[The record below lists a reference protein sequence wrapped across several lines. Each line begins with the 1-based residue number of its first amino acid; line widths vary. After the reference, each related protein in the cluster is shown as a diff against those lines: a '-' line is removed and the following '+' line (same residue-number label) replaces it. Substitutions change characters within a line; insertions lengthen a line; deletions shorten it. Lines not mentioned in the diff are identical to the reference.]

1 MTNLS
6 KSLISKM
13 LDVAYNKAIH
23 GIAGVES
30 AYDLGNSYIEEN
42 KTIDS
47 SIDSLVK
54 WQTAKAAT
62 SGFVTGFGGLL
73 AMPLTVPANIA
84 SVMYIQIRMVAA
96 IAHIGGHDLKSD
108 KVKSL
113 IYMCMVGN
121 GVKEVLKD
129 ISVQAGE
136 KLMAKSVEIM
146 SIKLAAKVG
155 EKSLSSLSKA
165 IPIAGG
171 LIGCSIDA
179 ASTKIVGKVAKK
191 IFLDENV
198 RHDITTSGS

>member
-6 KSLISKM
+6 KGVISKI
-13 LDVAYNKAIH
+13 LDIAYNKAIQ

-30 AYDLGNSYIEEN
+30 AYDLGNSYIEQG
-42 KTIDS
+42 KTIDK

-96 IAHIGGHDLKSD
+96 IAHMGGHDLKSD
-108 KVKSL
+108 KVRSL

-121 GVKEVLKD
+121 GAKEVLKD
-129 ISVQAGE
+129 VSVQAGE
-136 KLMAKSVEIM
+136 KLVAKSIEAISM
-146 SIKLAAKVG
+146 KFATKAG
-155 EKSLSSLSKA
+155 EKTLSSLSKA

-179 ASTKIVGKVAKK
+179 ASTKVVGKVAKK
-191 IFLDENV
+191 IFLDEKSKE
-198 RHDITTSGS
+198 DLG